1 MQPPLHPSAKLFS
14 AYMANRLFN
23 RFFIKIKLFLLV
35 FLPSMNLAAQD
46 HVNEDSLKTIIGH
59 NKEDTGTYNALI
71 KLAFYHN
78 DYRNYDSSLKYAQ
91 EAYSIAKKIGDEKK
105 EANCLFLI
113 GMSQIDY
120 IKAIQSLLNALNI
133 YETLKDSVYICNV
146 KLILQANYRDAMD
159 FRTSLIQAFSGV
171 KIAEAHHVMGQLNV
185 FPGHRL
191 EPLFLSEIGGT
202 YIQMNQPDS
211 GLIYAQKAVDMNE
224 LFNGVAWEFPVY
236 LLATVQ
242 RMKGEYDQ
250 SLKNYR
256 RSLLLAIQ
264 NDILWDTL
272 QIYSGMSSLF
282 IKIGKTDSAIHYAN
296 IVARSWELGNSER
309 KNILEAIGNLAAV
322 YKLTGNKDSIIKYAE
337 LNQKLKD
344 SFYGVDKDREIQNI
358 SFNEKLTKEKF
369 LASQAK
375 YRSRV
380 QLYGLTAGICALLV
394 IAVLLWRSN
403 KNQQKSKA
411 EIEKAY
417 AELKATQA
425 QLIQSEKMASLGE
438 LTAGIAHEIQNPLN
452 FVNNFSEVNK
462 ELMIEMKDEIDK
474 GNLEGVKS
482 LANDMIDN
490 EEKINHHGR
499 RADAIVKG
507 MLQHSR
513 TSEGLKEP
521 SDINALADEYLR
533 LSFHGFRAREKTF
546 NVTIKTDFDQ
556 TIGKINMVAQDIGRV
571 LLNLYNNAFYA
582 VSEKKKQNPE
592 NYEPLVSVSTKKL
605 HDKIEI
611 IVRDN
616 GGGISPQILNKIFQ
630 PFFTTKPAGAGTGL
644 GLSLSYDTVRSH
656 AGILKVE
663 SKEGEETAFIIDLP
677 I

>member
-1 MQPPLHPSAKLFS
+1 
-14 AYMANRLFN
+14 
-23 RFFIKIKLFLLV
+23 
-35 FLPSMNLAAQD
+35 
-46 HVNEDSLKTIIGH
+46 
-59 NKEDTGTYNALI
+59 
-71 KLAFYHN
+71 
-78 DYRNYDSSLKYAQ
+78 
-91 EAYSIAKKIGDEKK
+91 
-105 EANCLFLI
+105 
-113 GMSQIDY
+113 
-120 IKAIQSLLNALNI
+120 
-133 YETLKDSVYICNV
+133 
-146 KLILQANYRDAMD
+146 
-159 FRTSLIQAFSGV
+159 
-171 KIAEAHHVMGQLNV
+171 
-185 FPGHRL
+185 
-191 EPLFLSEIGGT
+191 
-202 YIQMNQPDS
+202 
-211 GLIYAQKAVDMNE
+211 
-224 LFNGVAWEFPVY
+224 
-236 LLATVQ
+236 
-242 RMKGEYDQ
+242 
-250 SLKNYR
+250 
-256 RSLLLAIQ
+256 
-264 NDILWDTL
+264 
-272 QIYSGMSSLF
+272 MSSLF
-282 IKIGKTDSAIHYAN
+282 INTGKTDSAIHYAN
-296 IVARSWELGNSER
+296 IVARSWDLGNSER
-309 KNILEAIGNLAAV
+309 KNILEAIDNLATV

-358 SFNEKLTKEKF
+358 SFNDRLTKEEL

-375 YRSRV
+375 YRSRI
-380 QLYGLTAGICALLV
+380 QEYGLSAGLCALLL
-394 IAVLLWRSN
+394 IAALLWRSN
-403 KNQQKSKA
+403 QNKQKSKA

-417 AELKATQA
+417 SELKATQT

-462 ELMIEMKDEIDK
+462 ELMIEMKEEIDK
-474 GNLEGVKS
+474 GNMEGVKT
-482 LANDMIDN
+482 LANDIIDN
-490 EEKINHHGR
+490 EEKINHHGK

-521 SDINALADEYLR
+521 ADINALADEYLR

-546 NVTIKTDFDQ
+546 NVAIKTDFDN

-592 NYEPLVSVSTKKL
+592 NYEPVVSVSTKKM

-616 GGGISPQILNKIFQ
+616 GSGISPQILNKIFQ

-663 SKEGEETAFIIDLP
+663 SKEGEGTAFFVELP
-677 I
+677 V

>member
-1 MQPPLHPSAKLFS
+1 MQPSLHSPAKLFS
-14 AYMANRLFN
+14 AYPVNMLFIRLFK
-23 RFFIKIKLFLLV
+23 KINVILILFLLCK
-35 FLPSMNLAAQD
+35 NLDAQE
-46 HVNEDSLKTIIGH
+46 HFNEDSLKAIAGE
-59 NKEDTGTYNALI
+59 NKGDTNTYKALMS
-71 KLAFYHN
+71 LAIYYN
-78 DYRNYDSSLKYAQ
+78 SINYSQAVQYAQ
-91 EAYSIAKKIGDEKK
+91 QALSLAKKIGDREL
-105 EANCLFLI
+105 EADCLVII
-113 GMSQIDY
+113 GTSLVDY
-120 IKAIQSLLNALNI
+120 IQSVQTLSDALNI
-133 YETLKDSVYICNV
+133 YEALKDSTFICAV
-146 KLILQANYRDAMD
+146 KLPLQATYREAGDYRNAL
-159 FRTSLIQAFSGV
+159 FHALTGA
-171 KIAEAHHVMGQLNV
+171 KIAASHHVMGELDI

-191 EPLFLSEIGGT
+191 EPLFLSEIGQT
-202 YIQMNQPDS
+202 YILMNEPDS
-211 GLIYAQKAVDMNE
+211 ALIYVEKAVELNE
-224 LFNGVAWEFPVY
+224 LFNGSTYEFPIY
-236 LLATVQ
+236 LLATLQ
-242 RMKGEYDQ
+242 RMKGEYPQ

-256 RSLLLAIQ
+256 RSVLLAVQ
-264 NDILWDTL
+264 NGFPGDTL

-282 IKIGKTDSAIHYAN
+282 TKTGKMDSAIHYAN

-309 KNILEAIGNLAAV
+309 KNILEAIGNLVTV
-322 YKLTGNKDSIIKYAE
+322 YKLNGKKDSIIKYAQ
-337 LNQKLKD
+337 LNQELKD

-358 SFNEKLTKEKF
+358 SFNERLTKEKL

-380 QLYGLTAGICALLV
+380 QVYGLSAGLCTLLF

-403 KNQQKSKA
+403 QNKQKSKA

-417 AELKATQA
+417 SELKATQT

-474 GNLEGVKS
+474 GNLEGVKA

-490 EEKINHHGR
+490 EEKINHHGK

-521 SDINALADEYLR
+521 ADINALADEYVR

-556 TIGKINMVAQDIGRV
+556 SIGKINMVAQDIGRV

-582 VSEKKKQNPE
+582 VAEKKKQNPE
-592 NYEPLVSVSTKKL
+592 NYEPVVSVSTKKL
-605 HDKIEI
+605 TDKIEI
-611 IVRDN
+611 IVGDN
-616 GGGISPQILNKIFQ
+616 GSGISPQIMNKIFQ

-644 GLSLSYDTVRSH
+644 GLSLSYDTVRAH

-663 SKEGEETAFIIDLP
+663 SKEGEGTSFIVELP
-677 I
+677 V

>member
-1 MQPPLHPSAKLFS
+1 
-14 AYMANRLFN
+14 
-23 RFFIKIKLFLLV
+23 
-35 FLPSMNLAAQD
+35 MNMAAQQQ
-46 HVNEDSLKTIIGH
+46 VNEDSLKAIVIQ
-59 NKEDTGTYNALI
+59 NKEDTNTYNALLR
-71 KLAFYHN
+71 LAVLN
-78 DYRNYDSSLKYAQ
+78 NRLSSGLTFQYAQ
-91 EAYSIAKKIGDEKK
+91 QGLLLAKKIDDEKK
-105 EANCLFLI
+105 EADCLLI
-113 GMSQIDY
+113 MGTRVVDY
-120 IKAIQSLLNALNI
+120 IQSLQYLLNALNI
-133 YETLKDSVYICNV
+133 YESLGDSASVCSAKLMLQGTYREAGDYKNALFHGLTGLK
-146 KLILQANYRDAMD
+146 L
-159 FRTSLIQAFSGV
+159 
-171 KIAEAHHVMGQLNV
+171 AENNHLMGQLVV
-185 FPGHRL
+185 FPDNRL
-191 EPLFLSEIGGT
+191 EPLFLAEIGQT
-202 YIQMNQPDS
+202 YILLNHPDS
-211 GLIYAQKAVDMNE
+211 ALIYVQKAVDLNE

-236 LLATVQ
+236 LLATIQ
-242 RMKGEYDQ
+242 RMKGEYPQ
-250 SLKNYR
+250 SLNNYR
-256 RSLLLAIQ
+256 KSLVLTIQ
-264 NDILWDTL
+264 NGIPDDSL
-272 QIYSGMSSLF
+272 QIYSGMSTLF
-282 IKIGKTDSAIHYAN
+282 RKMGMLDSAVYYAK
-296 IVARSWELGNSER
+296 IVTRSWELGNSER
-309 KNILEAIGNLAAV
+309 KNILEALDNLAAV
-322 YKLTGNKDSIIKYAE
+322 YKQKGNKDSIIKYGE
-337 LNQKLKD
+337 LDQQLKD
-344 SFYGVDKDREIQNI
+344 SFYGVDNDREIQNI
-358 SFNEKLTKEKF
+358 SFNEKLTKEKL

-380 QLYGLTAGICALLV
+380 QLYGLTAGLCALLV
-394 IAVLLWRSN
+394 IAVILWRSN
-403 KNQQKSKA
+403 KNQQKSKS

-474 GNLEGVKS
+474 GNMEGVKS

-490 EEKINHHGR
+490 EEKINHHGK

-521 SDINALADEYLR
+521 ADINALADEYLR

-556 TIGKINMVAQDIGRV
+556 TIGKINMVSQDIGRV

>member
-1 MQPPLHPSAKLFS
+1 MQQPLHPPAKLFS
-14 AYMANRLFN
+14 AYTVSRLFF
-23 RFFIKIKLFLLV
+23 RLLKKIKLFLIL
-35 FLPSMNLAAQD
+35 LLLSMNIAAQQPI
-46 HVNEDSLKTIIGH
+46 NEDSLKAIINE
-59 NKEDTGTYNALI
+59 NKEDTNTYNALMS
-71 KLAFYHN
+71 LAIYYN
-78 DYRNYDSSLKYAQ
+78 NSNYVKYAQ
-91 EAYSIAKKIGDEKK
+91 QALALAKKSGDQKREAFSLVIIGTS
-105 EANCLFLI
+105 LV
-113 GMSQIDY
+113 DY
-120 IKAIQSLLNALNI
+120 IQSVQTLTNALSI
-133 YETLKDSVYICNV
+133 YEALKDSLKICMV
-146 KLILQANYRDAMD
+146 KLPLQATYREAGDFRDALYHAL
-159 FRTSLIQAFSGV
+159 TGL
-171 KIAEAHHVMGQLNV
+171 KIAAAHQVKGDLGI

-191 EPLFLSEIGGT
+191 EPLYLSEIGQT
-202 YIQMNQPDS
+202 YILMNQPDS
-211 GLIYAQKAVDMNE
+211 ALIYVKNAVELNE
-224 LFNGVAWEFPVY
+224 LFNGATYEFPIY
-236 LLATVQ
+236 LLATIQ
-242 RMKGEYDQ
+242 RMKGEYPQ
-250 SLKNYR
+250 ALINYR
-256 RSLLLAIQ
+256 RSILLAIQ
-264 NDILWDTL
+264 NGFAGDTL

-282 IKIGKTDSAIHYAN
+282 INTGKTDSAIHYAN
-296 IVARSWELGNSER
+296 IVARSWDLGNSER
-309 KNILEAIGNLAAV
+309 KNILEAIDNLATV

-358 SFNEKLTKEKF
+358 SFNDRLTKEEL

-375 YRSRV
+375 YRSRI
-380 QLYGLTAGICALLV
+380 QEYGLSAGLCALLL

-403 KNQQKSKA
+403 QNKQKSKA

-417 AELKATQA
+417 SELKATQT

-474 GNLEGVKS
+474 GNMEGVKS
-482 LANDMIDN
+482 LANDIIDN
-490 EEKINHHGR
+490 EEKINHHGK

-521 SDINALADEYLR
+521 ADINALADEYLR

-546 NVTIKTDFDQ
+546 NVAIKTDFDN

-592 NYEPLVSVSTKKL
+592 NYEPVVSVSTKKW

-616 GGGISPQILNKIFQ
+616 GSGISPQILNKIFQ

-663 SKEGEETAFIIDLP
+663 SKEGEGTAFFVELP
-677 I
+677 V

>member
-1 MQPPLHPSAKLFS
+1 MQQPFHPPSELFS
-14 AYMANRLFN
+14 NSLENAAFS
-23 RFFIKIKLFLLV
+23 RFFKKINLFFFLILLT
-35 FLPSMNLAAQD
+35 LNIAAQE
-46 HVNEDSLKTIIGH
+46 HFNEDSLKAIVSQK
-59 NKEDTGTYNALI
+59 KEDTGTYDALMRLAIYYNAI
-71 KLAFYHN
+71 
-78 DYRNYDSSLKYAQ
+78 NYEPSLQYAQ
-91 EAYSIAKKIGDEKK
+91 EALSLARKMGDEKR
-105 EANCLFLI
+105 EADCLLI
-113 GMSQIDY
+113 IGTSQVDY
-120 IKAIQSLLNALNI
+120 IQSIQSLLSALSM
-133 YETLKDSVYICNV
+133 YEGLKDSLLICNA
-146 KLILQANYRDAMD
+146 KLQLQAAYREAGD
-159 FRTSLIQAFSGV
+159 FKNALFQALAGV
-171 KIAEAHHVMGQLNV
+171 KIAKAHQVIGDLDI

-191 EPLFLSEIGGT
+191 EPLFLSEIGQT
-202 YIQMNQPDS
+202 YILMNQPDS
-211 GLIYAQKAVDMNE
+211 ALIYVEKAVEIND
-224 LFNGVAWEFPVY
+224 LFNGATYEFPIY
-236 LLATVQ
+236 LLATIQ
-242 RMKGEYDQ
+242 RMKGEYP
-250 SLKNYR
+250 LALMNYR
-256 RSLLLAIQ
+256 KAIVLTIQ
-264 NDILWDTL
+264 NGFAGDTL

-282 IKIGKTDSAIHYAN
+282 TKTGKLDSAKHYAN
-296 IVARSWELGNSER
+296 IVARSWELGNTER

-322 YKLTGNKDSIIKYAE
+322 YKLTGNKDSIIKYVE

-358 SFNEKLTKEKF
+358 SFNERLTKEKL

-375 YRSRV
+375 YRNRV
-380 QLYGLTAGICALLV
+380 QVYGLTAGLCALLI

-403 KNQQKSKA
+403 HNKQKSKT

-417 AELKATQA
+417 AELKSTQT

-462 ELMIEMKDEIDK
+462 ELMIEMKDEINK
-474 GNLEGVKS
+474 GNLDGIIS
-482 LANDMIDN
+482 LANDIIDN
-490 EEKINHHGR
+490 EEKINHHGK

-521 SDINALADEYLR
+521 ADINALADEYLR

-546 NVTIKTDFDQ
+546 NVAIKTDFDP

-582 VSEKKKQNPE
+582 VSEKKKQHPA
-592 NYEPLVSVSTKKL
+592 NYEPVVSVSTKKM

-611 IVRDN
+611 IVKDN
-616 GGGISPQILNKIFQ
+616 GGGISTHILNKIFQ

-656 AGILKVE
+656 GGLLQVD
-663 SKEGEETAFIIDLP
+663 SKEGEGSAFIIDLP
-677 I
+677 L